1 MTTPTPGGSGST
13 SSRPTADMTAHREGP
28 CAAGDPI
35 VDADDPR
42 VYQDLMRRAADGTAP
57 ASRTAP

>member
-1 MTTPTPGGSGST
+1 
-13 SSRPTADMTAHREGP
+13 MTAHREGP